1 MRIFKINI
9 NKVIVWP
16 IFLNFSLSTALL
28 NLLSFSYSADNVLL
42 LCKNFLKQA
51 LVGNLLICAVV
62 DYSKQPSLP
71 YLQTH

>member
-16 IFLNFSLSTALL
+16 MFFNFSLLAALL
-28 NLLSFSYSADNVLL
+28 NLLSFSYSFHNVF
-42 LCKNFLKQA
+42 LCKKSLKQA
-51 LVGNLLICAVV
+51 LVGTLLFCAVV

-71 YLQTH
+71 YLQTY

>member
-28 NLLSFSYSADNVLL
+28 NLLSFSYSFDVF
-42 LCKNFLKQA
+42 LCKKSLKQA
-51 LVGNLLICAVV
+51 LVGTLPFCAVV
-62 DYSKQPSLP
+62 DYSKQLSLQ
-71 YLQTH
+71 YLQTY